1 MPWPAPPS
9 SRALSRTTLPL
20 NELLIALALLI
31 ASGLSILLTRTPGG
45 ISLFWPGSVIAAAVL
60 IRMPRVRWLSAAVLL
75 WLAVFLTQRLLT
87 DWSWPAAAAIASVDL
102 AEIALM
108 VAAFRLVWRFPYPD
122 VSLEQA
128 TFLAVEMGIAIPA
141 LIALGGGLILAAG
154 NGRPFIEGMLQW
166 WSSHT
171 LGACLFGPALILFSR
186 QGLGRLLRARYLAEN
201 TALLVMCV
209 VGDCIAIR
217 YVRFPFAAMSLLLL
231 ASAFRVGG
239 LGSALLSLASGLV
252 VIGLWAFGV
261 RPHGLESSG
270 QAGSLVDLPA
280 IALLAALLPPVAVGI
295 GTDARRAAAR
305 ALRASERHF
314 REAMENSPIGILI
327 ADLDG
332 TWRHCNRALCQ
343 MLGYSVEELRAL
355 PPGGPAAAEDFEA
368 GKPRWGRLLT
378 GEIDT
383 YDVERRFRHKDG
395 HWIWTHVAV
404 SLMRDPSGAPRQ
416 LIAQVESLEAR
427 RHDAARLAEERL
439 RLVTTLQAIND
450 AVITTDAELRLTYLN
465 AAGETLLGL
474 SEEEAQ
480 NRRVDELLHLTD
492 PVTLKTAAS
501 LVARSIA
508 SGKVTT
514 RESGC
519 LLHRPDGK
527 VCYVKDSVSPVLG
540 PTGLLAGTVIVLR
553 DATREMDRERDL
565 ELRASHDPL
574 TGLVTRAEFG
584 ERLRDLLQKARHRDR
599 ASALLAIDLDRFKAI
614 NDTAGHAAG
623 DAVLCKVAD
632 ACRGAVRSTD
642 TVARLGGDEFAILLK
657 YCVAERA
664 QAISRQL
671 LETLNT
677 LELRWEGV
685 VYSVGASIGVAM
697 LGDDMTSE
705 QEWLAAADQA
715 CYRAKREGRG
725 QVRFTA
731 A

>member
-1 MPWPAPPS
+1 MPWPAAIRRSPP
-9 SRALSRTTLPL
+9 ATLPL
-20 NELLIALALLI
+20 TELLIALALLI
-31 ASGLSILLTRTPGG
+31 SSSLSILLTRTAGG

-60 IRMPRVRWLSAAVLL
+60 IRLPRVRWLSAAVLL

-87 DWSWPAAAAIASVDL
+87 DWSWPTAAAIASVNL

-122 VSLEQA
+122 ITLEQA
-128 TFLAVEMGIAIPA
+128 TFMTVELGIAIPA
-141 LIALGGGLILAAG
+141 LTALGGGLILAAG
-154 NGRPFIEGMLQW
+154 LGRPFMAGMLQW

-171 LGACLFGPALILFSR
+171 LGACLFGPAIILFSR
-186 QGLGRLLRARYLAEN
+186 KRLGRLLEGRYLIEN
-201 TALLVMCV
+201 SALLLMCLL
-209 VGDCIAIR
+209 GGCIAIR
-217 YVRFPFAAMSLLLL
+217 YVRFPFAPISLMLL

-239 LGSALLSLASGLV
+239 LGSALLSLATGLL
-252 VIGLWAFGV
+252 VIGLWALGI
-261 RPHGLESSG
+261 RPIGLESTAQLS
-270 QAGSLVDLPA
+270 SLADLPA
-280 IALLAALLPPVAVGI
+280 VALLAALLPPVAVGI

-314 REAMENSPIGILI
+314 REAMDNSPIGILI
-327 ADLDG
+327 ANLDG

-343 MLGYSVEELRAL
+343 MLGYSAEELRAL

-368 GKPRWGRLLT
+368 SRPRWERLVK
-378 GEIDT
+378 GEANY

-404 SLMRDPSGAPRQ
+404 SLMRDSSGAPRQ
-416 LIAQVESLEAR
+416 FIAQIESLEAR

-465 AAGETLLGL
+465 AAGEALLGL
-474 SEEEAQ
+474 SEKEAQ
-480 NRRVDELLHLTD
+480 NRRLDELLHLTD

-574 TGLVTRAEFG
+574 TGLVTRGEFG
-584 ERLRDLLQKARHRDR
+584 ERLRDLFLKARHRDR
-599 ASALLAIDLDRFKAI
+599 ASALIAIDLDRFKAL

-623 DAVLCKVAD
+623 DAMLRKVAD

-664 QAISRQL
+664 QAIGRQL
-671 LETLNT
+671 LGILNPI
-677 LELRWEGV
+677 ELRWEGV
-685 VYSVGASIGVAM
+685 TYSVGASIGVAM

-705 QEWLAAADQA
+705 QWLAAADEA